1 MLAVGAL
8 FWAMGLFTLG
18 AYAYAIHRPLKV
30 YPLPVYLTSVEA
42 PRSESVSD
50 VPVSH
55 VLELPAV
62 VIYGRAPAKVAWK
75 PVVQEAAPAVPAARD
90 LSEMRCADWRPL
102 QQGGSSVRECI

>member
-18 AYAYAIHRPLKV
+18 AYAYAINRPLKV
-30 YPLPVYLTSVEA
+30 NPLPVYLTSIAA
-42 PRSESVSD
+42 PPTEVVRD

-62 VIYGRAPAKVAWK
+62 VIIGRAPAKVALK
-75 PVVQEAAPAVPAARD
+75 PVVEEAIPAARD

-102 QQGGSSVRECI
+102 EQGGSNVRECI